1 MHLFKLSNEV
11 QNYSWGSKT
20 SLRDLFGVPNPQ
32 LHHQAEL
39 WMGAH
44 PNCCSKV
51 CPSGELLSDIIACNP
66 EEVLGEQT
74 FSRFGELP
82 FLFKVLAAEA
92 PLSIQVHP
100 KKEMSELGFERESNL
115 GLSLNDPK
123 RNYKDPNHK
132 PELVYA
138 ISPYK
143 AMNGFR
149 PINAI
154 VSLFEEL
161 PVRCLTK
168 HVQRLAA
175 NPVET
180 QLKEFFS
187 RVITLSST
195 TKELAL
201 KQLLLATKQEHLS
214 PLALEVIDY
223 IEQFNRFYPN
233 DIGLFAPLM
242 LNTIE
247 LQPGEAMF
255 LYAETPHAYVCGT
268 AVEIMANSDNV
279 LRAGLTAKHIDV
291 EELINNTNFQSI
303 APQEL
308 RMRPDIKGQK
318 LVYPVPVED
327 FSFDIIHVVQALEQQ
342 ILKSAE
348 ILFCLEGR
356 VTIQSNEEQM
366 SLVKGESMFISC
378 GAKEYSYEGSGVLAR
393 TYN

>member
-20 SLRDLFGVPNPQ
+20 SLKDLFGVPNPQ
-32 LHHQAEL
+32 LYHQAEL

-44 PNCCSKV
+44 PNGCSKV
-51 CPSGELLSDIIACNP
+51 CHSGELLSDIIACNP

-74 FSRFGELP
+74 FRTFGELP

-100 KKEMSELGFERESNL
+100 KKEMSELGFVRENNL

-123 RNYKDPNHK
+123 RNYKDSNHK

-138 ISPYK
+138 VSPYK

-149 PINAI
+149 PISTI
-154 VSLFEEL
+154 VSLFNEL
-161 PVRCLTK
+161 PVNCLTK
-168 HVQRLAA
+168 YVQRLAA
-175 NPVET
+175 NPIEA

-187 RVITLSST
+187 SVITLSRT

-201 KQLLLATKQEHLS
+201 KQLLLATKQGHLS

-223 IEQFNRFYPN
+223 IEQFNSFYPN

-255 LYAETPHAYVCGT
+255 LYAETPHAYVSGT

-291 EELINNTNFQSI
+291 EELIKNTSFQSI
-303 APQEL
+303 EPQEL
-308 RMRPDIKGQK
+308 RMLPDIKGRK

-327 FSFDIIHVVQALEQQ
+327 FSFDIIHVDQALESQT
-342 ILKSAE
+342 LKSAE
-348 ILFCLEGR
+348 ILFCLEGE
-356 VTIQSNEEQM
+356 VTIQSNKEQM
-366 SLVKGESMFISC
+366 SLAKGESIFISC
-378 GAKEYSYEGSGVLAR
+378 GAKEYCYEGCGVIAR
-393 TYN
+393 AYN